1 MTEKFVIYFGF
12 PSTDEMLK
20 NVENFASNTDQSLE
34 DAWIDL
40 LHKFIRDWKPNDDH
54 ESFIESGFSSIYDF
68 TVIPPPFIQQKYPKS
83 LGETIFRLPCLAFMD
98 DCVTAKETGGRI
110 KISDEVLEEL
120 CYRFRQFI
128 DTKYACYEWCS

>member
-1 MTEKFVIYFGF
+1 MKEKFVIYFGF

-68 TVIPPPFIQQKYPKS
+68 TVIPPPFIQPKYPKS

-98 DCVTAKETGGRI
+98 DCVTAKETGEQI